1 MNSKAYKANVLK
13 LTMLAVMMIVVTLA
27 FLFVGVK
34 FHNEKL
40 LRYAMKI
47 RIHKVLAM
55 IITEFAIGG
64 ATIVFQSV
72 INNKILKH
80 CLLGINSFYTLI
92 HKSVVFV
99 LVSGCFIF
107 NI

>member
-40 LRYAMKI
+40 LRYAMKL
-47 RIHKVLAM
+47 RIPKVLAM
-55 IITEFAIGG
+55 II
-64 ATIVFQSV
+64 V
-72 INNKILKH
+72 
-80 CLLGINSFYTLI
+80 YTYTY
-92 HKSVVFV
+92 
-99 LVSGCFIF
+99 VSCICAWFRECYIY
-107 NI
+107 